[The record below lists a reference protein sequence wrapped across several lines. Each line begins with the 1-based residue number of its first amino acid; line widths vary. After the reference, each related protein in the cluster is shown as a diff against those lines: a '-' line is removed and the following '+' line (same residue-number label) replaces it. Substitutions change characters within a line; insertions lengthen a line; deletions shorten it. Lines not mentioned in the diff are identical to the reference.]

1 MLDKKFI
8 KFLFVGA
15 LNTLFGYLMYIIF
28 ISTPLKREWA
38 LLCAYVLGVLWNFKT
53 TGSLVF
59 KVNNNKLIFK
69 FVGSYVFTYFV
80 NLFALNFLAKMQ
92 WGEKTANYF
101 LDLFNLTSPV
111 ALGKYIDQLFL
122 VFPIAML
129 SFTIFKFWV
138 FKEQK

>member
-15 LNTLFGYLMYIIF
+15 LNTLFGYLMYTIF

-38 LLCAYVLGVLWNFKT
+38 LLCAYIAGVLWNFKT
-53 TGSLVF
+53 TGNIVF
-59 KVNNNKLIFK
+59 KVNDNKLIFK
-69 FVGSYVFTYFV
+69 FIASYILTYFV
-80 NLFALNFLAKMQ
+80 NLYALNFLAKAG
-92 WGEKTANYF
+92 WGEVTANFF
-101 LDLFNLTSPV
+101 LNLFNIASPI
-111 ALGKYIDQLFL
+111 ALGKYFDQLF
-122 VFPIAML
+122 VIFPIAML

>member
-15 LNTLFGYLMYIIF
+15 LNTLFGYLMYTIF

-38 LLCAYVLGVLWNFKT
+38 LLCAYIAGVLWNFKT

-59 KVNNNKLIFK
+59 NINNNKLIFK
-69 FVGSYVFTYFV
+69 FIASYVFTYFV
-80 NLFALNFLAKMQ
+80 NLYALIFLSRAG
-92 WGEKTANYF
+92 WGEAVANHF
-101 LDLFNLTSPV
+101 LDFFNLTSPI
-111 ALGKYIDQLFL
+111 ALGKYVDQLF
-122 VFPIAML
+122 VIFPIAML

>member
-15 LNTLFGYLMYIIF
+15 LNTLFGYLMYTIF

-38 LLCAYVLGVLWNFKT
+38 LLCAYIAGVLWNFKT

-59 KVNNNKLIFK
+59 QVNNNKLIFK
-69 FVGSYVFTYFV
+69 FIASYIFTYFV
-80 NLFALNFLAKMQ
+80 NLYALNFLANAG
-92 WGEKTANYF
+92 WGEAVANFF
-101 LDLFNLTSPV
+101 LDLFNLTSPI
-111 ALGKYIDQLFL
+111 ALGKYVDQLFV

>member
-38 LLCAYVLGVLWNFKT
+38 LLCAYVAGVLWNFKT

-69 FVGSYVFTYFV
+69 FIASYVFTYFV
-80 NLFALNFLAKMQ
+80 NLVALNFLAKIQ
-92 WGEKTANYF
+92 FGETAANFF
-101 LDLFNLTSPV
+101 LDLFNFTSPI
-111 ALGKYIDQLFL
+111 ALGKYVDQLF
-122 VFPIAML
+122 VIFPIAML

>member
-1 MLDKKFI
+1 MLDRKFI

-15 LNTLFGYLMYIIF
+15 LNTLFGYLMYTIF

-38 LLCAYVLGVLWNFKT
+38 LLCAYIAGVLWNFKT

-69 FVGSYVFTYFV
+69 FVASYVFTYFV
-80 NLFALNFLAKMQ
+80 NLFALNFLAKIG
-92 WGEKTANYF
+92 WGEATANFF
-101 LDLFNLTSPV
+101 LDLFNLTSPI
-111 ALGKYIDQLFL
+111 ALGKYVDQLF
-122 VFPIAML
+122 VIFPIAML
-129 SFTIFKFWV
+129 SFAIFKFWV